1 MESKIIPEALL
12 KEYVHIIIDKAC
24 NISSSEAES
33 LKNTDKRRPIIEK
46 ASFWLCFLIGLII
59 FTVVSY
65 SASIWFSSKPI
76 SIESEINLIFGEF
89 NVSQIID
96 DS

>member
-12 KEYVHIIIDKAC
+12 KGYVPVIIDEAC
-24 NISSSEAES
+24 NIPSSEAES
-33 LKNTDKRRPIIEK
+33 LKNTDKKRPIIEK
-46 ASFWLCFLIGLII
+46 ASFWMCFLIGLII

-65 SASIWFSSKPI
+65 SASIWCSSKPI
-76 SIESEINLIFGEF
+76 TIESEINLIFGEF